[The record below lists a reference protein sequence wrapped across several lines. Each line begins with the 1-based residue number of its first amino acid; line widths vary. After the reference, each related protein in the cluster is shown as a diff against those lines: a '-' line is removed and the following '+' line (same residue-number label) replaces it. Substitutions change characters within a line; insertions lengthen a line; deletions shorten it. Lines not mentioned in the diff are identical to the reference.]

1 MWCVVPVC
9 RARPLARG
17 LHGRGAAC
25 SSTISLFM
33 EIPQLIR
40 CGISMI
46 MERAAAP
53 PGQPGRNGHAG
64 PGAKPDKRRSQRH
77 QPERRPGTSCRHEM
91 HTEAGLV
98 APRARIAPAWSPP
111 RPASPWPCRP
121 DAKTATATTRAP
133 ASASTRRSHGASAR
147 RGHGP
152 LMPSAVAPRDN
163 AAGHRASAVWRCRTA
178 AASPQR
184 RFSHGARRQ
193 SRPPVPTHRP
203 PEISGNIGRA
213 TKNPAEKARHAG
225 QSSARLLCTRARSPN
240 FRQVRGRGPGE
251 QPQARPP
258 VGERRSEY
266 EQA

>member
-1 MWCVVPVC
+1 MARTVWPWVPRDCSSVPVSP
-9 RARPLARG
+9 RDRLFRPCG
-17 LHGRGAAC
+17 PQGR
-25 SSTISLFM
+25 SRS
-33 EIPQLIR
+33 
-40 CGISMI
+40 
-46 MERAAAP
+46 
-53 PGQPGRNGHAG
+53 GR
-64 PGAKPDKRRSQRH
+64 
-77 QPERRPGTSCRHEM
+77 
-91 HTEAGLV
+91 V
-98 APRARIAPAWSPP
+98 APKARIAAALS
-111 RPASPWPCRP
+111 PCRP
-121 DAKTATATTRAP
+121 PPEPRLPEPRHRPRRGGATAPSCLALQLP
-133 ASASTRRSHGASAR
+133 AT
-147 RGHGP
+147 
-152 LMPSAVAPRDN
+152 N

-193 SRPPVPTHRP
+193 SRPPSPTHRL